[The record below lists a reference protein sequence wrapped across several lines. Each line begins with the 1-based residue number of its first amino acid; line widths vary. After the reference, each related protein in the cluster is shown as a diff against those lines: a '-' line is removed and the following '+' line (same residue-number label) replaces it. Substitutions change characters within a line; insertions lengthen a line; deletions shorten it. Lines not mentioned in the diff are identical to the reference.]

1 MSSPIVIE
9 SIKQIRSI
17 LDEEGPSDTGL
28 ERIAD
33 SIRWLVA
40 HSDEVIAAEN
50 DEPQSQTSQD

>member
-1 MSSPIVIE
+1 MTASIVIE

-33 SIRWLVA
+33 RIRWLVA
-40 HSDEVIAAEN
+40 HSDEVVAAEST
-50 DEPQSQTSQD
+50 EHHSQTSED